1 MGRPRMQRLKCK
13 KMCMSQF
20 VPIFTTKKL
29 NLSSKPLQFGR
40 WTSLVTTTARIDVNG
55 ETKDCSTYTLKD
67 DSRAKSTDDRVDN
80 SEVGFVH
87 AINNR
92 KRLDNSLWYRVQWR
106 DEPDG
111 YRWPDSWLPGA

>member
-13 KMCMSQF
+13 KMF
-20 VPIFTTKKL
+20 EL
-29 NLSSKPLQFGR
+29 RLEGLYLLSAFKPLQFGR